1 VDSLS
6 LEETK
11 TLEEI
16 YPKVKPFLHKRN
28 CSYRGT
34 GTWTTGTDG
43 DLETPLIDNKDCAYV
58 IF

>member
-1 VDSLS
+1 MAMQEPLS

-16 YPKVKPFLHKRN
+16 YPKVKPLPARN

-34 GTWTTGTDG
+34 TWTTGTDG
-43 DLETPLIDNKDCAYV
+43 DLEHH
-58 IF
+58 